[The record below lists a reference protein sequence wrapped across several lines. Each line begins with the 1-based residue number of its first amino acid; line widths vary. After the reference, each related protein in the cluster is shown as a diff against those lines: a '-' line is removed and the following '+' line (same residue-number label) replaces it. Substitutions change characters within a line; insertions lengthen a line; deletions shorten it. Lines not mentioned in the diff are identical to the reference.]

1 MLKKPTLVAPLT
13 ALIMLVAA
21 RHGLAG
27 ERQAFKVKAGLLE
40 AATTSATR
48 LRETAEVT
56 MDPARR
62 PGWCFLVDP
71 PDGQRYEV
79 YSVHHLPGAPKSLA
93 RDFQGIAPDRAVG
106 GIKTNVEQ
114 VDGTRTFCFDFN
126 AGDPLGEYRVEV
138 FINGTLQTTL
148 RLNVVAAAARTRDDE

>member
-1 MLKKPTLVAPLT
+1 MLKNPTLVAPLT

-21 RHGLAG
+21 RHALAG
-27 ERQAFKVKAGLLE
+27 ERPGFKVKAGLLE
-40 AATTSATR
+40 GATASEAR

-71 PDGQRYEV
+71 PNSRHYEV

-93 RDFQGIAPDRAVG
+93 RDFEGIAPDRAVD

-114 VDGTRTFCFDFN
+114 VDGSRTFCFDFN
-126 AGDPLGEYRVEV
+126 PGDPLGEYRVEV
-138 FINGTLQTTL
+138 FINGTLQTTI
-148 RLNVVAAAARTRDDE
+148 RLNVVAAAGRDQDE